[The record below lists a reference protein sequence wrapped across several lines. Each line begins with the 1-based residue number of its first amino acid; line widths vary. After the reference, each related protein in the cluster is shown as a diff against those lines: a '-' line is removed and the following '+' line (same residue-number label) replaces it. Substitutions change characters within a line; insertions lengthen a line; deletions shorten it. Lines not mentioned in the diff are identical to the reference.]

1 METEITEAADIKP
14 SKEEIEMGISGMGSI
29 TNKRGQYQS
38 PSKIVTICLYLPF
51 KYLHLY
57 HFQQENL

>member
-29 TNKRGQYQS
+29 TNKIMRGQYQS
-38 PSKIVTICLYLPF
+38 PSKIVTICLYLS
-51 KYLHLY
+51 LIHI
-57 HFQQENL
+57 